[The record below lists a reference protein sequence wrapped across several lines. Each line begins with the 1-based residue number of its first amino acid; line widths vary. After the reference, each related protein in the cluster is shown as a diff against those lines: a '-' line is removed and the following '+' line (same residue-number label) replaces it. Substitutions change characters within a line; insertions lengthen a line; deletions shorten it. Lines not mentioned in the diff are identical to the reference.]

1 MPRFHFEVRGAERF
15 PDPEGVMLRSR
26 ASARKEAARL
36 SAALVRD
43 YPDVFAEGR
52 SWSLCILD
60 EDGRTLETLAI
71 DTGQGVGPATKGD
84 GG

>member
-15 PDPEGVMLRSR
+15 PDPEGVVLRSR

-43 YPDVFAEGR
+43 YPEVFAEGR

-60 EDGRTLETLAI
+60 EEGRTLETLKI
-71 DTGQGVGPATKGD
+71 EPPPADGSGD
-84 GG
+84 EG

>member
-15 PDPEGVMLRSR
+15 PDPEGVMLRDR

-43 YPDVFAEGR
+43 YPEVFAEGR

-60 EDGRTLETLAI
+60 EEGRTLETLPI
-71 DTGQGVGPATKGD
+71 DPPP
-84 GG
+84 

>member
-1 MPRFHFEVRGAERF
+1 MDMPRFHFEVRGAERF
-15 PDPEGVMLRSR
+15 PDPEGVMLRDR

-43 YPDVFAEGR
+43 YPEVFAEGR

-60 EDGRTLETLAI
+60 ADGRTLEVLAI
-71 DTGQGVGPATKGD
+71 DPPP
-84 GG
+84 

>member
-36 SAALVRD
+36 SAALMRD
-43 YPDVFAEGR
+43 YPEVFAEGR
-52 SWSLCILD
+52 SWNLCILD
-60 EDGRTLETLAI
+60 EAGRTLETLVI
-71 DTGQGVGPATKGD
+71 DPPPTG
-84 GG
+84 

>member
-1 MPRFHFEVRGAERF
+1 MDMPRFHFEVRGAERF
-15 PDPEGVMLRSR
+15 PDPEGVMLRDR

-43 YPDVFAEGR
+43 YPEVFAEGR

-60 EDGRTLETLAI
+60 EEGRTLETLAI
-71 DTGQGVGPATKGD
+71 DPPP
-84 GG
+84 

>member
-1 MPRFHFEVRGAERF
+1 MDMPRFHFEVRGAERF
-15 PDPEGVMLRSR
+15 PDPEGVMLRDR

-43 YPDVFAEGR
+43 YPEVFAEGR

-60 EDGRTLETLAI
+60 ADGRTLETLAI
-71 DTGQGVGPATKGD
+71 DPPP
-84 GG
+84 

>member
-26 ASARKEAARL
+26 ALAREEAARL

-43 YPDVFAEGR
+43 YPEVFAEGR
-52 SWSLCILD
+52 SWSLHILD
-60 EDGRTLETLAI
+60 ARGQELEALEIDAGVLAQQRS
-71 DTGQGVGPATKGD
+71 DD

>member
-43 YPDVFAEGR
+43 YPEVFAEGR

-60 EDGRTLETLAI
+60 AAGQTLETLDI
-71 DTGQGVGPATKGD
+71 DPSSPTG
-84 GG
+84 

>member
-15 PDPEGVMLRSR
+15 PDPEGVQLRNR
-26 ASARKEAARL
+26 ALARKEAARL

-43 YPDVFAEGR
+43 YPEAFAEGR
-52 SWSLCILD
+52 SWSLHILD
-60 EDGRTLETLAI
+60 ARGQELEALEIDAGVLAQQRS
-71 DTGQGVGPATKGD
+71 DD

>member
-15 PDPEGVMLRSR
+15 PDPEGVMLRDR

-43 YPDVFAEGR
+43 YPEVFAEGR

-60 EDGRTLETLAI
+60 EEGRTLETLAI
-71 DTGQGVGPATKGD
+71 DPPS
-84 GG
+84 

>member
-1 MPRFHFEVRGAERF
+1 MDMPRFHFEVRGAERF
-15 PDPEGVMLRSR
+15 PDPEGVMLRDR

-43 YPDVFAEGR
+43 YPEVFAEGR

-60 EDGRTLETLAI
+60 DEGRTLETLAI
-71 DTGQGVGPATKGD
+71 HPPP
-84 GG
+84 